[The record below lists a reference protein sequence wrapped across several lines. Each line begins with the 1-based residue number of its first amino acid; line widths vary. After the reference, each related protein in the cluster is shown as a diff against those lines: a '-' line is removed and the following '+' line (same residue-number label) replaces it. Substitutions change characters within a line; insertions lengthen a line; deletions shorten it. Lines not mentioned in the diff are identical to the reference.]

1 MRHCYSLICFLF
13 ISPYLHAQSMVVSS
27 YYIGEDAKS
36 CWIEL
41 LVTEDNTDIR
51 NWTIGDYNA
60 NNGGHLNG
68 YQSIAFKPINLWNHL
83 RKGTIIVLYCRSA
96 NAPAT
101 DTSAAD
107 GFISVHAQL
116 TSVFSSTP
124 TNNSSKLSLNYNTD
138 MITIKNGTTDI
149 HSLGH
154 GGNHGNWNVVNNP
167 KVINEPDGYDNRLI
181 QVCPGANI
189 AGYNNT
195 SEDTIKTNM
204 ISSGFTQ
211 GLPNIRTTSAT
222 DNQNFWLTLREPA
235 WSSPTLTVSSNTNYT
250 TDTLK
255 WNSTT
260 DPYPTDT
267 LQGYLIVSCTTN
279 TFTALPVDGKTY
291 TNGQSIGNSTI
302 IGIINNSQTLSFT
315 YTHTY
320 ECKAVY
326 YRVYAFRFKTD
337 EPNGNNYHVARG
349 RAYNQTNYAQ
359 GQSTIPS
366 STTILYHY

>member
-1 MRHCYSLICFLF
+1 
-13 ISPYLHAQSMVVSS
+13 MVVSS
-27 YYIGEDAKS
+27 YYIGYDDRDS
-36 CWIEL
+36 WLEL

-51 NWTIGDYNA
+51 NWTIGNYTA
-60 NNGGHLNG
+60 NNGGHISN
-68 YQSIAFKPINLWNHL
+68 YQSITFKSISLWNHL
-83 RKGTIIVLYCRSA
+83 RKGTIIILYCRSA
-96 NAPAT
+96 YAPAV

-107 GFISVHAQL
+107 GFIRVHAQL
-116 TSVFSSTP
+116 TSVFSNTP
-124 TNNSSKLSLNYNTD
+124 ANNSSKLDINYNTD

-154 GGNHGNWNVVNNP
+154 GGNHGNWNVANNP
-167 KVINEPDGYDNRLI
+167 KVINEPNALEQRLI

-189 AGYNNT
+189 AGYTNT
-195 SEDTIKTNM
+195 IEDTIKTNM

-222 DNQNFWLTLREPA
+222 ANQTFWLSLREPS
-235 WSSPTLTVSSNTNYT
+235 WTSPTLTVSSNANHTI
-250 TDTLK
+250 DTLK
-255 WNSTT
+255 WNGMA
-260 DPYPTDT
+260 DPYPADT
-267 LQGYLIVSCTTN
+267 LQGYMIVSCTTS
-279 TFTALPVDGKTY
+279 TFTALPVDGNTY

-326 YRVYAFRFKTD
+326 YRVYAFRFKAD
-337 EPNGNNYHVARG
+337 ELNGNNYHVARG

-359 GQSTIPS
+359 GQSTIPN